1 MIIKDFF
8 EINLLFFLTIVPAI
22 ILYGIAKSGLG
33 GSISLISVP
42 LMTVI
47 MPLSQ
52 ALAIILPILIFSD
65 LIATYRFRK
74 EFDLST
80 LKLIIPFAAIGILIG
95 SLSFSYF
102 SEDLLKIIVGI
113 MGFLFAGHY
122 FLFKKDKEKK
132 SDKNFMKGGICSLIA
147 GFTSFCVHAGG
158 TPTSIYLLPLRM
170 KKEIYVGTRIIFF
183 TFVNLIKLPLY
194 LHLSMLNFQTFKQS
208 ILLLPFAIVGIY
220 IGYRILKII
229 NERLFYNIIYILIL
243 FSSSKLMYDFII

>member
-1 MIIKDFF
+1 M
-8 EINLLFFLTIVPAI
+8 EINLIFLSTVVPAI
-22 ILYGIAKSGLG
+22 LLYGIAKSGLG

-42 LMTVI
+42 LMTIV

-65 LIATYRFRK
+65 LIAVYRFRK
-74 EFDLST
+74 EFDLNT
-80 LKLIIPFAAIGILIG
+80 LKLIVPFAGIGIFIG

-102 SEDLLKIIVGI
+102 SEDLLKIIVGV

-122 FLFKKDKEKK
+122 FLFKKNKEEKSKK
-132 SDKNFMKGGICSLIA
+132 SLLKGEICSMIA

-170 KKEIYVGTRIIFF
+170 KKEIYVGTRVIFF
-183 TFVNLIKLPLY
+183 TFVNLIKLPFY
-194 LHLSMLNFQTFKQS
+194 IKLSMVNFETFKQS
-208 ILLLPFAIVGIY
+208 VILFPLAIIGIF

-229 NERLFYNIIYILIL
+229 DEKLFYNIIYVLILI
-243 FSSSKLMYDFII
+243 SSSKLIYDFFIKFI